1 MVTQRSRPSRPK
13 ALRLKIIPPPKSVE
27 QLAREQG
34 VPSVPVDYSAIVSE
48 IWPTE
53 ADVRAFDR
61 HIRSIRG
68 RPSR

>member
-1 MVTQRSRPSRPK
+1 MVTQRSRPSRSK
-13 ALRLKIIPPPKSVE
+13 ALHLKVIPPPKSVE
-27 QLAREQG
+27 ELAREQG
-34 VPSVPVDYSAIVSE
+34 VPLEPVNYAAIVSD